1 MYVKTTG
8 GNYFEVVNTDG
19 YGSVV
24 VWKIKS
30 AICDGSLFYY
40 DFILG
45 TVRVYDIEYEMSEE
59 EYVNELAKWLL
70 RNAES
75 VWAKEQFIKWG
86 KAHRWS
92 FMIKDGKAIFGTNGK
107 EVVMVG
113 KGVNGI
119 RDVSCRE

>member
-1 MYVKTTG
+1 M
-8 GNYFEVVNTDG
+8 N
-19 YGSVV
+19 
-24 VWKIKS
+24 
-30 AICDGSLFYY
+30 
-40 DFILG
+40 
-45 TVRVYDIEYEMSEE
+45 IEYEMEE
-59 EYVNELAKWLL
+59 KEYVTELAKWLL
-70 RNAES
+70 RNTES
-75 VWAKEQFIKWG
+75 NGARDLFIKWG